1 MGVKER
7 FLRYAKIDTQSDES
21 SETCPSTKKQFDLL
35 NMLEKELNEI
45 GVDAVDL
52 DENGYL
58 FATLESNV
66 EYDVPTI
73 GFVAHVDTAPS
84 FNGKDVKPKIISNY
98 NGEDILLNEEKNIIL
113 KTKDFPEILKYK
125 GQEVITTDG
134 TTLLGGDD
142 KAGVAEIVES
152 LKYIIDGDLKHG
164 RIKVAFTPDEEIGR
178 GADKF
183 DVKAFGADYAYTM
196 DGGEVGELEYE
207 NFNAASARITI
218 NGVNVHPGSSKN
230 KMKNALRIGMSLDN
244 LLPEFE
250 RPEYTQGYEGFFH
263 ILKMTGDVEKLDMH
277 YIIRD
282 HSKEVFEK
290 RKLLL
295 QEAINYL
302 NKKHG
307 EGTVVLEL
315 EDSYYNMKE
324 KIMPVYHIVEKA
336 SAAMK
341 AVGVEPII
349 VPVRGGTDGSKLS
362 YMGLPTPN
370 IFTGGHNYHG
380 KFEFIPTESMEKAV
394 QVILKIVELSLD

>member
-7 FLRYAKIDTQSDES
+7 FLRYAIIDTQSDES
-21 SETCPSTKKQFDLL
+21 SVNCPSTKKQFDLL
-35 NMLEKELNEI
+35 NLLEKELNEI
-45 GVDAVDL
+45 GMDEVTL
-52 DENGYL
+52 DKNGYL
-58 FATLESNV
+58 FGTLESNV
-66 EYDVPTI
+66 DVEVPTI

-84 FNGKDVKPKIISNY
+84 FNGKDVKPKIIEKY
-98 NGEDILLNEEKNIIL
+98 NGKDIVLNEEKNIVL
-113 KTKDFPEILKYK
+113 KTNDFPEILPYT
-125 GQEVITTDG
+125 GQEIITTDG

-142 KAGVAEIVES
+142 KAGIAEIIEA
-152 LKYIIDGDLKHG
+152 LKHIIDNNLDHG
-164 RIKVAFTPDEEIGR
+164 TIKVAFTPDEEIGR

-196 DGGEVGELEYE
+196 DGGELGELEYE
-207 NFNAASARITI
+207 NFNAASAKLII

-230 KMKNALRIGMSLDN
+230 KMKNAIRIGMALDQ

-250 RPEYTQGYEGFFH
+250 RPEYTEGYEGFFH
-263 ILKMTGDVEKLDMH
+263 ILNIKGDVEKLNVH

-282 HSKEVFEK
+282 HSMEAFEK
-290 RKLLL
+290 KKQLLVD
-295 QEAINYL
+295 AVNYL
-302 NKKHG
+302 NKKYG
-307 EGTVVLEL
+307 ENTVILDL

-336 SAAMK
+336 SEAMK
-341 AVGVEPII
+341 AVGVEPIV

-380 KFEFIPTESMEKAV
+380 KFEFIPTKSMEKAV
-394 QVILKIVELSLD
+394 EVILKIVELSLN